1 MSGQDP
7 QVQCNGSQ
15 CLFCTQQINKYLDIW
30 PRINCSR
37 HLIVPCLRA
46 ARQPPSCWQDE
57 LSCISAGPVPRRGS
71 WWPVTSDLQS
81 AENVPVLW
89 LAAGGLIRHWPVELK
104 ELSFFLIFIILHALF
119 NAPMCVDSENL
130 CMGSP
135 ALLKKVRTP
144 SKK

>member
-1 MSGQDP
+1 MYYRP
-7 QVQCNGSQ
+7 ETGS
-15 CLFCTQQINKYLDIW
+15 C
-30 PRINCSR
+30 
-37 HLIVPCLRA
+37 VPPLTCAVLVSS
-46 ARQPPSCWQDE
+46 PVFVVVD
-57 LSCISAGPVPRRGS
+57 LGPGAS
-71 WWPVTSDLQS
+71 L
-81 AENVPVLW
+81 
-89 LAAGGLIRHWPVELK
+89 GLELK